1 MTINNIDDLRDE
13 IARLKAQKNV
23 QEAAIKEHFAS
34 PKAIFQTL
42 LAPFKGS
49 DIKESLFNHEDIL
62 SLVSRFFLPFALNKT
77 FFRKSNFLIKAL
89 VGLVSQKASGFI
101 TQDNVTSIWDKIK
114 SFIPSRKA
122 NKKPVDYGIPPY
134 SESY

>member
-13 IARLKAQKNV
+13 ITRLRAQKNV

-34 PKAIFQTL
+34 PKAIFHTL
-42 LAPFKGS
+42 FSSFKS
-49 DIKESLFNHEDIL
+49 TDIKEALFNPEDL
-62 SLVSRFFLPFALNKT
+62 MSLVSRFFLPFALNKT
-77 FFRKSNFLIKAL
+77 LFRKSNFLIKAL

-101 TQDNVTSIWDKIK
+101 TQDNVSSIWDKVK
-114 SFIPSRKA
+114 SFIPFKKA
-122 NKKPVDYGIPPY
+122 KKKPVNYGIPPY